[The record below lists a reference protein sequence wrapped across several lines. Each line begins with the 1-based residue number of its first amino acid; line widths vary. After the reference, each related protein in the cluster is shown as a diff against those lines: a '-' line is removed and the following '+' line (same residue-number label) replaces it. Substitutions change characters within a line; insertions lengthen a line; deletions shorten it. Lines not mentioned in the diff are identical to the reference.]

1 MTTGYRPELI
11 QRAFVDF
18 ISTRLHPFWSLTV
31 PKLRLIARR
40 MLSDDLIALQFE
52 PNRAFKQQAFSSIDN
67 SPNGWYGGQHINLSV
82 LINGI
87 YHQRSY
93 SLVGLPQQP
102 LWWHEDSD
110 KNSNGN
116 KDNYNN
122 SFDRDSFDKNSFDKN
137 SFDEKSQPQTIP
149 STITIAIKPQGLVS
163 DYLSKRAVLGAIFN
177 SSLPSGEFTLAH
189 TVLEQK
195 VQQISEPL
203 SLTSAQVPLL
213 FIANGSGIT
222 PMLGLITQ
230 ALQNGHQV
238 TLLHYS
244 RTTFYGSPLQNQWL
258 QLASKYRTFSYHL
271 INTEDSN
278 TYLAG
283 SRHLSVQTLITL
295 KLPLM
300 DTQIFACGSPAL
312 LSALYRACDEINLPH
327 GKQLRDKITIESFSA
342 IESFDYI
349 LADTNKADEEEVVT
363 TEEKTIYLRGR
374 QRQYNSSTTLLLGAE
389 SAGIRL
395 NHGCR
400 QGICQLCRC
409 NKISGRVRNI
419 HTGKVSNDGYGSIQ
433 TCINI
438 PITDVVLDI

>member
-40 MLSDDLIALQFE
+40 KLSDDLIALQFE
-52 PNRAFKQQAFSSIDN
+52 PNRAFKQQTFNSNDN
-67 SPNGWYGGQHINLSV
+67 SHNGWHGGQHINLSV
-82 LINGI
+82 LIDGI
-87 YHQRSY
+87 YHQRNY
-93 SLVGLPQQP
+93 SLVGLAQQP
-102 LWWHEDSD
+102 LWWYEDSD

-116 KDNYNN
+116 KDNYK
-122 SFDRDSFDKNSFDKN
+122 DSFNKNNLDKNSSNK
-137 SFDEKSQPQTIP
+137 KSQPETIS
-149 STITIAIKPQGLVS
+149 STITIAVKPQGLVS
-163 DYLSKRAVLGAIFN
+163 DYLSKRAALGTVFN

-189 TVLEQK
+189 KFLEQ
-195 VQQISEPL
+195 QASQISEPL
-203 SLTSAQVPLL
+203 SLISAQVPLL
-213 FIANGSGIT
+213 FIASGSGIT

-258 QLASKYRTFSYHL
+258 QLAAIYPNFNFYL
-271 INTEDSN
+271 INTEDPN

-283 SRHLSVQTLITL
+283 SRHLTVQTLIAL
-295 KLPLM
+295 KLLLIN
-300 DTQIFACGSPAL
+300 TQIFACGSSAL
-312 LSALYRACDEINLPH
+312 LLALYRACDEIDLPH
-327 GKQLRDKITIESFSA
+327 GKQLRDNITIESFST
-342 IESFDYI
+342 IEGFDHI
-349 LADTNKADEEEVVT
+349 LLDMDESDEKT
-363 TEEKTIYLRGR
+363 ANTEEQTIYLRGR
-374 QRQYNSSTTLLLGAE
+374 QRQYSSSTTLLLGAE

-409 NKISGRVRNI
+409 NKISGRVKNVQ
-419 HTGKVSNDGYGSIQ
+419 TGKISNDGYESIQ
-433 TCINI
+433 TCINV
-438 PITDVVLDI
+438 PMTDVVLDI

>member
-40 MLSDDLIALQFE
+40 TLSDDLIALQFE
-52 PNRAFKQQAFSSIDN
+52 PNRAFKQQVFSSSYRLGNHSDN
-67 SPNGWYGGQHINLSV
+67 NLHKGWHGGQHISLSV
-82 LINGI
+82 LIDGI
-87 YHQRSY
+87 YHQRHY
-93 SLVGLPQQP
+93 SLVGLPDDA
-102 LWWHEDSD
+102 LWWYD
-110 KNSNGN
+110 
-116 KDNYNN
+116 DNN
-122 SFDRDSFDKNSFDKN
+122 
-137 SFDEKSQPQTIP
+137 EKSNNRLNDKFKSQTIT

-163 DYLSKRAVLGAIFN
+163 DYLSKRAALGTIFN

-189 TVLEQK
+189 TVLAKQTS
-195 VQQISEPL
+195 QISEPVSLNSL
-203 SLTSAQVPLL
+203 SVPAPLL
-213 FIANGSGIT
+213 FIASGSGIT

-238 TLLHYS
+238 MLLHYN
-244 RTTFYGSPLQNQWL
+244 RTTFYQSPLHHQWQ
-258 QLASKYRTFSYHL
+258 QLAAKYPAFIYHL
-271 INTEDSN
+271 INTEDPN

-283 SRHLSVQTLITL
+283 SRHLSVETLLAL

-300 DTQIFACGSPAL
+300 DTQIFACGSSAL
-312 LSALYRACDEINLPH
+312 LSALHRACDEINLPH
-327 GKQLRDKITIESFSA
+327 GKQLRDNITIESFST
-342 IESFDYI
+342 IECFDHI
-349 LADTNKADEEEVVT
+349 LLDMDESD
-363 TEEKTIYLRGR
+363 EKTANTKEQTIYLRGR

-395 NHGCR
+395 SHGCR

-419 HTGKVSNDGYGSIQ
+419 HTGKVSSDGYESIQ
-433 TCINI
+433 TCINV
-438 PITDVVLDI
+438 PMTDVVLDI

>member
-40 MLSDDLIALQFE
+40 KLSDDLIALQFE
-52 PNRAFKQQAFSSIDN
+52 PNRAFKQQAFSSND
-67 SPNGWYGGQHINLSV
+67 SSHDGWHGGQHINLSV
-82 LINGI
+82 LIDGI

-116 KDNYNN
+116 KDSFNNSFNN
-122 SFDRDSFDKNSFDKN
+122 SFDKDG
-137 SFDEKSQPQTIP
+137 FDENSQPQTIP
-149 STITIAIKPQGLVS
+149 STITIAVKPQGLVS
-163 DYLSKRAVLGAIFN
+163 DYLSKRAALGTVFN
-177 SSLPSGEFTLAH
+177 SSLPSGEFTLA
-189 TVLEQK
+189 QARSGQQAK
-195 VQQISEPL
+195 QISEPL
-203 SLTSAQVPLL
+203 SPTSAQVPLL
-213 FIANGSGIT
+213 FIASGSGIT

-230 ALQNGHQV
+230 ALQNGHLV

-244 RTTFYGSPLQNQWL
+244 RTTFYKSPLQNQWQ
-258 QLASKYRTFSYHL
+258 QLASKYPTFIYHL
-271 INTEDSN
+271 IHTEDPD

-283 SRHLSVQTLITL
+283 SRHLTVQTLIEL

-300 DTQIFACGSPAL
+300 DTQIFACGSSAL
-312 LSALYRACDEINLPH
+312 LSALYRACAEIDLPH
-327 GKQLRDKITIESFSA
+327 GKQLRDNITIESFSA

-349 LADTNKADEEEVVT
+349 LSTVDKIGEAAVT

-374 QRQYNSSTTLLLGAE
+374 QRQYHSSTTLLLGAE
-389 SAGIRL
+389 NAGIRL

-419 HTGKVSNDGYGSIQ
+419 QTGKISNDGYESIQ
-433 TCINI
+433 TCINV
-438 PITDVVLDI
+438 PMTDVVLDI

>member
-40 MLSDDLIALQFE
+40 TLSDDLIALQFE
-52 PNRAFKQQAFSSIDN
+52 PNRAFKQQAFSSVDN
-67 SPNGWYGGQHINLSV
+67 SNDGWHGGQHINLSV
-82 LINGI
+82 LLDGV
-87 YHQRSY
+87 YHQRNY
-93 SLVGLPQQP
+93 SLVGLPHQP
-102 LWWHEDSD
+102 LWWHEDND

-116 KDNYNN
+116 
-122 SFDRDSFDKNSFDKN
+122 KN
-137 SFDEKSQPQTIP
+137 SFDEKSQLQAVT

-163 DYLSKRAVLGAIFN
+163 DYLSKYAALGTIFN
-177 SSLPSGEFTLAH
+177 SSLPVGEFTLAH
-189 TVLEQK
+189 TVLEQQ
-195 VQQISEPL
+195 VQQISKPL
-203 SLTSAQVPLL
+203 SLTSVQVALL
-213 FIANGSGIT
+213 FIASGSGIT

-238 TLLHYS
+238 TLLHYN
-244 RTTFYGSPLQNQWL
+244 RTTFYQSLLQNQWQ
-258 QLASKYRTFSYHL
+258 QLAAKYPTFIYHL
-271 INTEDSN
+271 INTEDPN

-283 SRHLSVQTLITL
+283 SRHLSVQTLIAL

-312 LSALYRACDEINLPH
+312 LAALYRACDEINLPH
-327 GKQLRDKITIESFSA
+327 GKQLRDNITIESFSA

-349 LADTNKADEEEVVT
+349 LSDIDKADEEAVT
-363 TEEKTIYLRGR
+363 TEAKTIYLRGR

-389 SAGIRL
+389 NAGIHL

-409 NKISGRVRNI
+409 NKISGRVKNI
-419 HTGKVSNDGYGSIQ
+419 QTGKISNDGYESIQ
-433 TCINI
+433 TCINV
-438 PITDVVLDI
+438 PMTDVVLDI

>member
-18 ISTRLHPFWSLTV
+18 ISTRLYPFWSLTV

-40 MLSDDLIALQFE
+40 KLSDDLIALQFE
-52 PNRAFKQQAFSSIDN
+52 PNRAFKQQAFSSND
-67 SPNGWYGGQHINLSV
+67 SSHDGWHGGQHINLSV
-82 LINGI
+82 LIDGI
-87 YHQRSY
+87 HHQRNY

-102 LWWHEDSD
+102 LWWHEDGD

-116 KDNYNN
+116 KDNFNN
-122 SFDRDSFDKNSFDKN
+122 SFDKDSLDRDSFDKN
-137 SFDEKSQPQTIP
+137 SFDEKSQPQTIT

-163 DYLSKRAVLGAIFN
+163 DYLSKRAALGTVFN

-189 TVLEQK
+189 RVLAQ
-195 VQQISEPL
+195 QASQISEPL
-203 SLTSAQVPLL
+203 SLSSLSVPLL
-213 FIANGSGIT
+213 FIAGGSGIT

-244 RTTFYGSPLQNQWL
+244 RTTFYKSPLQNKWQ
-258 QLASKYRTFSYHL
+258 QLASKYPTFIYHL
-271 INTEDSN
+271 IHTEDSN
-278 TYLAG
+278 TYIAG
-283 SRHLSVQTLITL
+283 SRHLTFQTLIAL
-295 KLPLM
+295 KLLLIN
-300 DTQIFACGSPAL
+300 TQIFACGSSAL
-312 LSALYRACDEINLPH
+312 LAGLYRACDEINLPQ
-327 GKQLRDKITIESFSA
+327 GKQLRDNITIESFG
-342 IESFDYI
+342 ITKSFDHI
-349 LADTNKADEEEVVT
+349 LLDIDESDEKAVNI
-363 TEEKTIYLRGR
+363 EEKTIYLRGR

-389 SAGIRL
+389 NAGIRL

-419 HTGKVSNDGYGSIQ
+419 QTGKISNDGYESIQ
-433 TCINI
+433 TCINV
-438 PITDVVLDI
+438 PMTDVVLDI

>member
-11 QRAFVDF
+11 QHVFVDF

-40 MLSDDLIALQFE
+40 TLSDDLIALQFE
-52 PNRAFKQQAFSSIDN
+52 PNRAFKQQAFSSNDN
-67 SPNGWYGGQHINLSV
+67 SHNGWHGGQHINLSV
-82 LINGI
+82 LIDGI
-87 YHQRSY
+87 YHQRNY
-93 SLVGLPQQP
+93 SLVGLAQQQ

-116 KDNYNN
+116 KDSFNN
-122 SFDRDSFDKNSFDKN
+122 SFDKDSLDKD

-149 STITIAIKPQGLVS
+149 STITIAVKPQGLVS
-163 DYLSKRAVLGAIFN
+163 DYLSKGAAIGTIFN
-177 SSLPSGEFTLAH
+177 SSLPSGEFTLA
-189 TVLEQK
+189 QARSGQQAK
-195 VQQISEPL
+195 QISEPL
-203 SLTSAQVPLL
+203 PLTNLQIPLL
-213 FIANGSGIT
+213 FIASGSGIT

-258 QLASKYRTFSYHL
+258 QLAAIYPNFNFYL

-283 SRHLSVQTLITL
+283 SRHLTVQTLIAL

-300 DTQIFACGSPAL
+300 DTQIFTCGSTAL
-312 LSALYRACDEINLPH
+312 LAGLYRACDEINVPY
-327 GKQLRDKITIESFSA
+327 GKNLRDNITIESFGA
-342 IESFDYI
+342 LENFDHI
-349 LADTNKADEEEVVT
+349 LSDINKADAVI
-363 TEEKTIYLRGR
+363 TEAKTIYLRGR
-374 QRQYNSSTTLLLGAE
+374 QRQYHSSTTLLLGAE
-389 SAGIRL
+389 NAGIRL
-395 NHGCR
+395 NYGCR

-409 NKISGRVRNI
+409 NKISGRVKNI
-419 HTGKVSNDGYGSIQ
+419 QTGKISNDGYESIQ
-433 TCINI
+433 TCINV
-438 PITDVVLDI
+438 PMTDVVLDI